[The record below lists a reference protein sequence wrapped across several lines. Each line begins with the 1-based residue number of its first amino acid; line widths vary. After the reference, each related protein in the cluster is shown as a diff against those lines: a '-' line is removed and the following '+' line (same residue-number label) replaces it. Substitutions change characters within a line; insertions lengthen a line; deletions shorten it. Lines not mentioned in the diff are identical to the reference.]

1 MSRRLIK
8 AAISAAAHGIGAD
21 RLVARWR
28 DGSRPLILGYHR
40 VVNDVTDREEVGDG
54 TIPAMLVST
63 RTLERQI
70 DWLARRYEFVTLDEA
85 AAQATDPKARTKP
98 LATITFDDGYEDVY
112 RNAFPLLQRKGI
124 PFAVFIV
131 TALVGTRSYQLHD
144 RLYRLMQL
152 RGEHDPL
159 AATRE
164 LLTTRSRRQL
174 LRTAARL
181 EALTPIP
188 ADAPPPLRAMTWEMV
203 REMHAA
209 GVTIGSHTR
218 NHPFLTNEPRHTLAS
233 ELKASR
239 AALERELAT
248 EVTHFAYPN
257 GDFDVT
263 VARAV
268 RDAGYAYAYTTCQC
282 QGTAPAALSIPRRLL
297 WERSGAGPAGAFFE
311 PAFACE
317 TAGVFDFASG
327 CRRDHSA

>member
-8 AAISAAAHGIGAD
+8 SAISAAVHRVGAD

-28 DGSRPLILGYHR
+28 DGERPLIVGYHR
-40 VVNDVTDREEVGDG
+40 VVNDVSNREEVGEG

-63 RTLERQI
+63 RTLERQL
-70 DWLARRYEFVTLDEA
+70 DWIARRYEFATLDEA
-85 AAQATDPKARTKP
+85 AEQAIRPTNRGKP
-98 LATITFDDGYEDVY
+98 LATVTFDDGYEDVY

-124 PFAVFIV
+124 PFAVFVV
-131 TALVGTRSYQLHD
+131 TALVGTRAYQLHD

-152 RGEHDPL
+152 RGETDPL
-159 AATRE
+159 AATRA

-174 LRTAARL
+174 LRQAAEMERV
-181 EALTPIP
+181 TPIP
-188 ADAPPPLRAMTWEMV
+188 EDAPPPLRAMTWEMIKTLFD
-203 REMHAA
+203 A
-209 GVTIGSHTR
+209 GVTIGSHT
-218 NHPFLTNEPRHTLAS
+218 HTHAYLTNEPRHTLPA

-239 AALERELAT
+239 AALEAHLGAPVR
-248 EVTHFAYPN
+248 HFAYPN
-257 GDFDVT
+257 GDFDST

-268 RDAGYAYAYTTCQC
+268 DEAGYAYAYTACRC
-282 QGTAPAALSIPRRLL
+282 SGTAPPRLSIARRLL
-297 WERSGAGPAGAFFE
+297 WERSGAGATGGFFE

>member
-8 AAISAAAHGIGAD
+8 ATISAAAHRIGVD
-21 RLVARWR
+21 RLVSRWR
-28 DGSRPLILGYHR
+28 DGTRPLILGYHR
-40 VVNDVTDREEVGDG
+40 VVNDVADREEVGDG

-63 RTLERQI
+63 RTLERQL
-70 DWLARRYEFVTLDEA
+70 DWLSRRYDFATLDEA
-85 AAQATDPKARTKP
+85 ATQATKPSRRAKP

-152 RGEHDPL
+152 RGEREAL
-159 AATRE
+159 RKTRE

-181 EALTPIP
+181 ELSTPIP
-188 ADAPPPLRAMTWEMV
+188 ADAPPPLRAMTWPMV

-218 NHPFLTNEPRHTLAS
+218 NHPFLTNEPRHTLSA
-233 ELKASR
+233 ELQASR
-239 AALERELAT
+239 VVLEREINAP
-248 EVTHFAYPN
+248 VKHFAYPN
-257 GDFDVT
+257 GDFDT
-263 VARAV
+263 SVARAV
-268 RDAGYAYAYTTCQC
+268 GDAGYAYAYTTCQC
-282 QGTAPAALSIPRRLL
+282 QGTTPPALSIPRRLL
-297 WERSGAGPAGAFFE
+297 WERSGAGAAGEFFE

-317 TAGVFDFASG
+317 TAGMFDFASG

>member
-8 AAISAAAHGIGAD
+8 AAISTAAHGLGFD
-21 RLVARWR
+21 RLVTRWR
-28 DGSRPLILGYHR
+28 DSSQPLVLGYHR
-40 VVNDVTDREEVGDG
+40 VVNDVADHDEVGIG

-70 DWLARRYEFVTLDEA
+70 DWLSRRYEFGTLDEA
-85 AAQATDPKARTKP
+85 AWQATSPSRRAKP

-131 TALVGTRSYQLHD
+131 TSLVGTRSYQLHD

-152 RGEHDPL
+152 RGERDAL
-159 AATRE
+159 AATRA

-174 LRTAARL
+174 LRAAAEL
-181 EALTPIP
+181 ERTTPIP
-188 ADAPPPLRAMTWEMV
+188 DDAPPPLRAMTWPMV
-203 REMHAA
+203 RTLHAA

-218 NHPFLTNEPRHTLAS
+218 NHPFLTNEPRHTLSA

-239 AALERELAT
+239 AVLERELNAP
-248 EVTHFAYPN
+248 VKHFAYPN
-257 GDFDVT
+257 GDFDAT

-268 RDAGYAYAYTTCQC
+268 DDAGYAYAYTTCQC
-282 QGTAPAALSIPRRLL
+282 RGTAPPALCIPRRLL
-297 WERSGAGPAGAFFE
+297 WERSGAGPAGGFFA

>member
-21 RLVARWR
+21 RWVSRWR
-28 DGSRPLILGYHR
+28 GGERPLVLGYHR
-40 VVNDVTDREEVGDG
+40 VVNDVANRDEVGDG

-63 RTLERQI
+63 RTLEQQI
-70 DWLARRYEFVTLDEA
+70 DWLARRYDFVSLDEA
-85 AAQATDPKARTKP
+85 AAQATNPSPRAKP
-98 LATITFDDGYEDVY
+98 LAAITFDDGYEDVY

-131 TALVGTRSYQLHD
+131 TSLVGTRSYQLHD

-152 RGEHDPL
+152 RGESDAL
-159 AATRE
+159 AATRA

-174 LRTAARL
+174 LRIAAEL
-181 EALTPIP
+181 ERTTPI
-188 ADAPPPLRAMTWEMV
+188 AEDAPPPLRAMTWPMI

-218 NHPFLTNEPRHTLAS
+218 NHPFLTNEPRHTLSA

-239 AALERELAT
+239 AVLERELDAT
-248 EVTHFAYPN
+248 VKHFAYPN
-257 GDFDVT
+257 GDFDAT

-268 RDAGYAYAYTTCQC
+268 DDAGYVYAYTTCQC
-282 QGTAPAALSIPRRLL
+282 QGTAPPALSIPRRLL
-297 WERSGAGPAGAFFE
+297 WERSGAGAGGAFFE

-317 TAGVFDFASG
+317 TAGLFDFASG